1 MAKEKIQQ
9 HKKAIKILT
18 QYERLANKLGLRL
31 SRQKIEELNRL
42 RDNGSIKVTNLPARL
57 HEEFPGEFCNMTL
70 AEIESDEEQ

>member
-9 HKKAIKILT
+9 QKKAIKILT

-42 RDNGSIKVTNLPARL
+42 RDNGAIKVTHLPARL
-57 HEEFPGEFCNMTL
+57 HEEFPGEFRNMTL